1 MDEIFLRIL
10 EEEKREK
17 EGPEQEEAP
26 DCTAIQSGAPS
37 FVMNRNYLLL
47 LAQQM

>member
-1 MDEIFLRIL
+1 MKFFCEYWKRR
-10 EEEKREK
+10 REK
-17 EGPEQEEAP
+17 KEGLEQEEAP